1 MWNDRIR
8 EYTRRDGIMKYQNT
22 ALVVEGGGLRGSYS
36 GGILDILADKEIKF
50 GGAVGT
56 SAGATHLCS
65 FLSGQIGRNFRI
77 DTIHSKSS
85 RYMSFKNLLFT
96 GDYFAFDYCY
106 KQVPYKI
113 DPFEFDKFTEQCQ
126 ETEFR
131 VCMTDIDT
139 GRAVYPRITDYRN
152 EDEMNYIRASASL
165 PLLSKI
171 VEIHDK
177 KYLDGGVADSIP
189 FEPMFKNG
197 FERAVVI
204 LTRPLGYRKK
214 LCKALPLIKLAF
226 RHHPKFVEAV
236 ATRHIRY
243 NQALDKLAKL
253 EAEGKVFIIRPSR
266 LIKISDIESNK
277 KNIAEL
283 YELGKID
290 ALAQM
295 PALLKFLEGGI
306 GRDNEPS
313 FMQTRETV
321 MMRVVP

>member
-1 MWNDRIR
+1 MWIDCIR

-50 GGAVGT
+50 GGAAGT

-65 FLSGQIGRNFRI
+65 FLSGQIERNFRI
-77 DTIHSKSS
+77 DTIISKSH
-85 RYMSFKNLLFT
+85 RYMGLGNLLFT

-113 DPFEFDKFTEQCQ
+113 DPFDFDKFTEQCQ

-131 VCMTDIDT
+131 VCMTDVET
-139 GRAVYPRITDYRN
+139 GRAVYPRIMDYRN

-171 VEIHDK
+171 VEIHGK

-189 FEPMFKNG
+189 FEAMFKKG

-214 LCKALPLIKLAF
+214 ISKALPLIKFAF

-243 NQALDKLAKL
+243 NQTLDKLAKL
-253 EAEGKVFIIRPSR
+253 EAEGKVFIFRPSR
-266 LIKISDIESNK
+266 LIKISDIEKNK
-277 KNIAEL
+277 KKIAKL
-283 YELGKID
+283 YELGKED
-290 ALAQM
+290 AHAKM
-295 PALLKFLEGGI
+295 PALLKFLEGEV
-306 GRDNEPS
+306 RRENEPS
-313 FMQTRETV
+313 IIQTRETV
-321 MMRVVP
+321 VMRAVP

>member
-1 MWNDRIR
+1 
-8 EYTRRDGIMKYQNT
+8 MKYQNT

-50 GGAVGT
+50 GGAAGT

-65 FLSGQIGRNFRI
+65 FLSGQIERNFRI
-77 DTIHSKSS
+77 DTIISKSH
-85 RYMSFKNLLFT
+85 RYMGLGNLLFT

-113 DPFEFDKFTEQCQ
+113 DPFDFDKFTEQCQ

-131 VCMTDIDT
+131 VCMTDVET
-139 GRAVYPRITDYRN
+139 GRAVYPRIMDYRN

-171 VEIHDK
+171 VEIHGK

-189 FEPMFKNG
+189 FEAMFKKG

-214 LCKALPLIKLAF
+214 ISKALPLIKFAF

-243 NQALDKLAKL
+243 NQTLDKLAKL
-253 EAEGKVFIIRPSR
+253 EAEGKVFIFRPSR
-266 LIKISDIESNK
+266 LIKISDIEKNK
-277 KNIAEL
+277 KKIAKL
-283 YELGKID
+283 YELGKED
-290 ALAQM
+290 AHAKM
-295 PALLKFLEGGI
+295 PELLKFLEGEV
-306 GRDNEPS
+306 RRENEPS
-313 FMQTRETV
+313 IIQTRETV
-321 MMRVVP
+321 IMRVVP

>member
-1 MWNDRIR
+1 
-8 EYTRRDGIMKYQNT
+8 MKYKNT

-50 GGAVGT
+50 GGAAGT

-131 VCMTDIDT
+131 VCMTDIET

-214 LCKALPLIKLAF
+214 LCKALPLIKFAF
-226 RHHPKFVEAV
+226 RNHPKFVEAV

-243 NQALDKLAKL
+243 NRALDNLAKL
-253 EAEGKVFIIRPSR
+253 ESEGKVFIYRPSR
-266 LIKISDIESNK
+266 LINISRIESNK
-277 KNIAEL
+277 KKIAEL

-295 PALLKFLEGGI
+295 PALLKFLEGGT
-306 GRDNEPS
+306 RRNKEPS
-313 FMQTRETV
+313 FLQTRETV
-321 MMRVVP
+321 VMRRIP

>member
-1 MWNDRIR
+1 
-8 EYTRRDGIMKYQNT
+8 MKYQNT

-85 RYMSFKNLLFT
+85 RYMSFRNLLFT

-113 DPFEFDKFTEQCQ
+113 DPFEFDKFTDQCK
-126 ETEFR
+126 ETEFH
-131 VCMTDIDT
+131 VCMTDVDT
-139 GRAVYPRITDYRN
+139 GLAVYPRITDYRN
-152 EDEMNYIRASASL
+152 EDDMNYIRASASL
-165 PLLSKI
+165 PILSKI
-171 VEIHDK
+171 VNIHEK

-189 FEPMFKNG
+189 FEPMFKKG
-197 FERAVVI
+197 FDRAVVI

-214 LCKALPLIKLAF
+214 LSKALPLIKLAF

-243 NQALDKLAKL
+243 NHALDKLAKL
-253 EAEGKVFIIRPSR
+253 EAEGKVFIFRPSR
-266 LIKISDIESNK
+266 LIKISDIERNK
-277 KNIAEL
+277 KKIAKL
-283 YELGKID
+283 YELGKED
-290 ALAQM
+290 AHAKM
-295 PALLKFLEGGI
+295 PELLKFLESDAK
-306 GRDNEPS
+306 RENEPS
-313 FMQTRETV
+313 IIQTRETV
-321 MMRVVP
+321 VMRSIP

>member
-1 MWNDRIR
+1 MCGFLIR
-8 EYTRRDGIMKYQNT
+8 EYTRRDGIMKYKNT

-50 GGAVGT
+50 GGAAGT

-131 VCMTDIDT
+131 VCMTDIET

-214 LCKALPLIKLAF
+214 LCKALPLIKFAF
-226 RHHPKFVEAV
+226 RNHPKFVEAV

-243 NQALDKLAKL
+243 NRALDNLAKL
-253 EAEGKVFIIRPSR
+253 ESEGKVFIYRPSR
-266 LIKISDIESNK
+266 LINISRIESNK
-277 KNIAEL
+277 KKIAEL
-283 YELGKID
+283 YDLGKED

-295 PALLKFLEGGI
+295 PALLKFLEGGT
-306 GRDNEPS
+306 RRNKEPS
-313 FMQTRETV
+313 FLQTRETV
-321 MMRVVP
+321 VMRRIP

>member
-1 MWNDRIR
+1 
-8 EYTRRDGIMKYQNT
+8 MKYKNT

-50 GGAVGT
+50 GGAAGT

-131 VCMTDIDT
+131 VCMTDIET

-214 LCKALPLIKLAF
+214 LCKALPLIKFAF
-226 RHHPKFVEAV
+226 RNHPKFVEAV

-243 NQALDKLAKL
+243 NRALDNLAKL
-253 EAEGKVFIIRPSR
+253 ESEGKVFIFRPSQ
-266 LIKISDIESNK
+266 LIKISDIERNK
-277 KNIAEL
+277 KKIAQL
-283 YELGKID
+283 YELGKED
-290 ALAQM
+290 AHTKM
-295 PALLKFLEGGI
+295 PELLKFLEGGT
-306 GRDNEPS
+306 RRNKEPS
-313 FMQTRETV
+313 FLQTRETV
-321 MMRVVP
+321 VMRRIP

>member
-1 MWNDRIR
+1 MCGFLIR
-8 EYTRRDGIMKYQNT
+8 EYTRRDGIMKYKNT

-50 GGAVGT
+50 GGAAGT

-131 VCMTDIDT
+131 VCMTDIET

-214 LCKALPLIKLAF
+214 LCKALPLIKFAF
-226 RHHPKFVEAV
+226 RNHPKFVEAV

-243 NQALDKLAKL
+243 NRALDNLAKL
-253 EAEGKVFIIRPSR
+253 ESEGKVFIYRPSR
-266 LIKISDIESNK
+266 LINISRIESNK
-277 KNIAEL
+277 KKIAEL
-283 YELGKID
+283 YDLGKED

-295 PALLKFLEGGI
+295 PALLKFLEGET
-306 GRDNEPS
+306 RRNKEPS
-313 FMQTRETV
+313 FLQTRETV
-321 MMRVVP
+321 VMRRIP

>member
-1 MWNDRIR
+1 
-8 EYTRRDGIMKYQNT
+8 MKYKNT

-50 GGAVGT
+50 GGAAGT

-131 VCMTDIDT
+131 VCMTDIET

-214 LCKALPLIKLAF
+214 LCKALPLIKFAF
-226 RHHPKFVEAV
+226 RNHPKFVEAV

-243 NQALDKLAKL
+243 NRALDNLAKL
-253 EAEGKVFIIRPSR
+253 ESEGKVFIFRPSQ
-266 LIKISDIESNK
+266 LIKISDIERNK
-277 KNIAEL
+277 KKIAQL
-283 YELGKID
+283 YELGKED

-295 PALLKFLEGGI
+295 PALLKFLEGGT
-306 GRDNEPS
+306 RRNKEPS
-313 FMQTRETV
+313 FLQTRETV
-321 MMRVVP
+321 VMRRIP

>member
-1 MWNDRIR
+1 
-8 EYTRRDGIMKYQNT
+8 MKYQNT

-106 KQVPYKI
+106 KQVPYRI

-131 VCMTDIDT
+131 VCMTDIET

-189 FEPMFKNG
+189 FEPMFKSG

-266 LIKISDIESNK
+266 LISISQIERNK
-277 KNIAEL
+277 KKIAKL
-283 YELGKID
+283 YELGKED
-290 ALAQM
+290 AHAQM
-295 PALLKFLEGGI
+295 PALLRFLEGGI
-306 GRDNEPS
+306 RQENEPS
-313 FMQTRETV
+313 IMQTRETV
-321 MMRVVP
+321 VMRRIP

>member
-1 MWNDRIR
+1 
-8 EYTRRDGIMKYQNT
+8 MKYQNT

-85 RYMSFKNLLFT
+85 RYMSFRNLLFT

-113 DPFEFDKFTEQCQ
+113 DPFEFDKFTDQCK
-126 ETEFR
+126 ETEFH
-131 VCMTDIDT
+131 VCMTDVET
-139 GRAVYPRITDYRN
+139 GLAVYPRITDYRN
-152 EDEMNYIRASASL
+152 EDDMNYIRASASL
-165 PLLSKI
+165 PILSKI
-171 VEIHDK
+171 VNIHEK

-189 FEPMFKNG
+189 FEPMFKKG
-197 FERAVVI
+197 FDRAVVI

-214 LCKALPLIKLAF
+214 LSKALPLIKLAF

-243 NQALDKLAKL
+243 NHALDKLAKL
-253 EAEGKVFIIRPSR
+253 EAEGKVFIFRPSR
-266 LIKISDIESNK
+266 LIKISDIERNK
-277 KNIAEL
+277 KKIAKL
-283 YELGKID
+283 YELGKED
-290 ALAQM
+290 AHAKM
-295 PALLKFLEGGI
+295 PELLKFLESDAK
-306 GRDNEPS
+306 RENEPS
-313 FMQTRETV
+313 IIQTRETV
-321 MMRVVP
+321 VMRSIP

>member
-1 MWNDRIR
+1 
-8 EYTRRDGIMKYQNT
+8 MKYQNT

-50 GGAVGT
+50 GGAAGT

-65 FLSGQIGRNFRI
+65 FLSGQIERNFRI
-77 DTIHSKSS
+77 DTIISKSH
-85 RYMSFKNLLFT
+85 RYMGLGNLLFT

-113 DPFEFDKFTEQCQ
+113 DPFDFDKFTEQCQ

-131 VCMTDIDT
+131 VCMTDVET
-139 GRAVYPRITDYRN
+139 GRAVYPRIMDYRN

-165 PLLSKI
+165 PILSKI
-171 VEIHDK
+171 VEIHGK

-189 FEPMFKNG
+189 FEAMFKKG

-214 LCKALPLIKLAF
+214 IDKALPLVKFAF
-226 RHHPKFVEAV
+226 RHYPKFVEAV

-243 NQALDKLAKL
+243 NRALDKLAKL
-253 EAEGKVFIIRPSR
+253 EAEGKVFIFRPSR
-266 LIKISDIESNK
+266 LIKISDIEKNK
-277 KNIAEL
+277 KKIAKL
-283 YELGKID
+283 YELGKED
-290 ALAQM
+290 AHAKM
-295 PALLKFLEGGI
+295 PELLKFLEGEV
-306 GRDNEPS
+306 RRENEPS
-313 FMQTRETV
+313 IIQTRETV
-321 MMRVVP
+321 IMRSIP

>member
-1 MWNDRIR
+1 MCGFLIR
-8 EYTRRDGIMKYQNT
+8 EYTRRDGIMKYKNT

-50 GGAVGT
+50 GGAAGT

-131 VCMTDIDT
+131 VCMTDIET

-214 LCKALPLIKLAF
+214 LCKALPLIKFAF
-226 RHHPKFVEAV
+226 RNHPKFVEAV

-243 NQALDKLAKL
+243 NRALDNLAKL
-253 EAEGKVFIIRPSR
+253 ESEGKVFIFRPSQ
-266 LIKISDIESNK
+266 LIKISDIERNK
-277 KNIAEL
+277 KKIAQL
-283 YELGKID
+283 YELGKED
-290 ALAQM
+290 AHTKM
-295 PALLKFLEGGI
+295 PELLKFLEGGT
-306 GRDNEPS
+306 RRNKEPS
-313 FMQTRETV
+313 FLQTRETV
-321 MMRVVP
+321 VMRRIP

>member
-1 MWNDRIR
+1 
-8 EYTRRDGIMKYQNT
+8 MKYQNT

-50 GGAVGT
+50 GGAAGT

-65 FLSGQIGRNFRI
+65 FLSGQIERNFRI
-77 DTIHSKSS
+77 DTIISKSH
-85 RYMSFKNLLFT
+85 RYMGLGNLLFT

-113 DPFEFDKFTEQCQ
+113 DPFDFDKFTEQCQ

-131 VCMTDIDT
+131 VCMTDVET
-139 GRAVYPRITDYRN
+139 GRAVYPRIMDYRN

-171 VEIHDK
+171 VEIHGK

-189 FEPMFKNG
+189 FEAMFKKG

-214 LCKALPLIKLAF
+214 ISKALPLIKFAF

-243 NQALDKLAKL
+243 NQTLDKLAKL
-253 EAEGKVFIIRPSR
+253 EAEGKVFIFRPSR
-266 LIKISDIESNK
+266 LIKISDIEKNK
-277 KNIAEL
+277 KKIAKL
-283 YELGKID
+283 YELGKED
-290 ALAQM
+290 AHAKM
-295 PALLKFLEGGI
+295 PELLKFLEGEV
-306 GRDNEPS
+306 RRENEPS
-313 FMQTRETV
+313 IIQTRETV
-321 MMRVVP
+321 IMRSIP

>member
-1 MWNDRIR
+1 MWIDCIR

-50 GGAVGT
+50 GGAAGT

-65 FLSGQIGRNFRI
+65 FLSGQIERNFRI
-77 DTIHSKSS
+77 DTIISKSH
-85 RYMSFKNLLFT
+85 RYMGLGNLLFT

-113 DPFEFDKFTEQCQ
+113 DPFDFDKFTEQCQ

-131 VCMTDIDT
+131 VCMTDVET
-139 GRAVYPRITDYRN
+139 GRAVYPRIMDYRN

-171 VEIHDK
+171 VEIHGK

-189 FEPMFKNG
+189 FEAMFKKG

-214 LCKALPLIKLAF
+214 ISKALPLIKFAF

-243 NQALDKLAKL
+243 NQTLDKLAKL
-253 EAEGKVFIIRPSR
+253 EAEGKVFIFRPSR
-266 LIKISDIESNK
+266 LIKISDIEKNK
-277 KNIAEL
+277 KKIAKL
-283 YELGKID
+283 YELGKED
-290 ALAQM
+290 AHAKM
-295 PALLKFLEGGI
+295 PELLKFLEGEV
-306 GRDNEPS
+306 RRENEPS
-313 FMQTRETV
+313 IIQTRETV
-321 MMRVVP
+321 VMRAVP

>member
-1 MWNDRIR
+1 
-8 EYTRRDGIMKYQNT
+8 MKYKNT

-50 GGAVGT
+50 GGAAGT

-65 FLSGQIGRNFRI
+65 FLSGQIGRNFRV

-85 RYMSFKNLLFT
+85 RYMSFRNLLFT

-106 KQVPYKI
+106 KQIPYKI

-131 VCMTDIDT
+131 VCMTDVET

-171 VEIHDK
+171 VEIHGK
-177 KYLDGGVADSIP
+177 KFLDGGVADSIP
-189 FEPMFKNG
+189 FEPMFKSG

-214 LCKALPLIKLAF
+214 ITKALPLVKFMF
-226 RHHPKFVEAV
+226 RHYPKFVEAV

-243 NQALDKLAKL
+243 NRALDKLAKL
-253 EAEGKVFIIRPSR
+253 ESEGKVFIYRPSR
-266 LIKISDIESNK
+266 FIKISDIESNK
-277 KNIAEL
+277 KKIAEL